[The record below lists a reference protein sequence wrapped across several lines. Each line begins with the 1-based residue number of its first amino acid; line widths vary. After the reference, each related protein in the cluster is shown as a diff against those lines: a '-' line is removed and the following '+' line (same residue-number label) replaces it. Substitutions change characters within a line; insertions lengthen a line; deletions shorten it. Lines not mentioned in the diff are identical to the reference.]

1 MATTEDT
8 AAEIVTE
15 PAADAPLLLS
25 AHPDSECPEC
35 GAGGFK
41 KAIDVT
47 ATGGERRG
55 EYGVALSVA
64 VECEACGLFAE
75 EEF

>member
-1 MATTEDT
+1 MATSDDT

-15 PAADAPLLLS
+15 PTADAPLLLS
-25 AHPDSECPEC
+25 AHPGSECPEC
-35 GAGGFK
+35 GTGGFK

-47 ATGGERRG
+47 ATGGEQG
-55 EYGVALSVA
+55 EYRATLSAA
-64 VECEACGLFAE
+64 VECEFCGLFAE